1 LEENIDLLNFTG
13 EMMDYLNEID
23 GKFYLAYNI
32 EGHTDK
38 IKTMYPDLSK
48 LFELKSKYDS
58 DNMFDNKFFQQF

>member
-32 EGHTDK
+32 EGHVDK
-38 IKTMYPDLSK
+38 VRAMYPKLSELLSFK
-48 LFELKSKYDS
+48 LKYDP
-58 DNMFDNKFFQQF
+58 DGVFDNKFFQQF